1 MKIFRIMTLIT
12 VLTVSATA
20 NVFAKPLKVYI
31 MTGQSNMQGKARLST
46 MPAMA
51 ADPET
56 KALHDKIVDA
66 DGKPRVYKNVHVAA
80 LSSRRGKEQTRNG
93 PLTIGF
99 GGSAGEGET
108 AFGTEFAFGATLYE
122 HLKEPILI
130 IKVSWG
136 GKSLCVDFRP
146 PSADPYQVQPHV
158 VKYMKSHN
166 VYEKL
171 EKSLADKRKKSGVY
185 YDKMM
190 KFVKTVLADPGKY
203 CSAYDPKEGCELAG
217 LVWFQGYNDAID
229 GHTYETKGPDAYKKY
244 SRLLAHFIRDVRND
258 LKTPNMSFVIGVMG
272 LGGNTDG
279 PFQKAQAA
287 PAAMPEFKDNVVA
300 VLTGTY
306 WDHKLGELDKRM
318 LDTVTKPFGRQ
329 KKGLSKEKAKELK
342 EKLIKEHFTD
352 DELKYLEVGRSN
364 AGFHYLGSAKIY
376 SRIGEAFAGA
386 LLELKK
392 E

>member
-1 MKIFRIMTLIT
+1 MKTSRIMILVTIMTGLF
-12 VLTVSATA
+12 TA
-20 NVFAKPLKVYI
+20 NAVAKPLKVYI

-66 DGKPRVYKNVHVAA
+66 DGEPRVYENVYVAA
-80 LSSRRGKEQTRNG
+80 LSSRRGKERTKSG
-93 PLTIGF
+93 PLSIGY
-99 GGSAGEGET
+99 GSGLGENET
-108 AFGTEFAFGATLYE
+108 AFGTELAFGITLYE

-146 PSADPYQVQPHV
+146 PGADPYQVQPHV

-171 EKSLADKRKKSGVY
+171 KKSLAAKRKKSGVY
-185 YDKMM
+185 YKKMM
-190 KFVKTVLADPGKY
+190 KFVKAVLADPGKY

-217 LVWFQGYNDAID
+217 FIWFQGYNDMID
-229 GHTYETKGPDAYKKY
+229 GHTYQTKGPGAYKKY
-244 SRLLAHFIRDVRND
+244 SQLMAQFIRDVRTD
-258 LKTPNMSFVIGVMG
+258 LKAPNMPFVIGVMG
-272 LGGNTDG
+272 LGGKTDG

-287 PAAMPEFKDNVVA
+287 PADLPEFKDNVAA

-306 WDHKLGELDKRM
+306 WDKKLGELDSRM
-318 LDTVTKPFGRQ
+318 LNKVTKPFGRQ
-329 KKGLSKEKAKELK
+329 RRGLSKEKANELK
-342 EKLIKEHFTD
+342 EKLIKENFTD
-352 DELKYLEVGRSN
+352 EELTFLETGRSN

-376 SRIGEAFAGA
+376 SRIGEAFAKA
-386 LLELKK
+386 LIEIK
-392 E
+392 